1 MRPAK
6 IILFTLV
13 ALTAAIVVLF
23 GASLL
28 FHASVAMLIKALNLD
43 PNSSIADWALPAL
56 IFALVF
62 LIPKNWLAWNKR
74 YDCHGSVVIDA
85 PISQVWDMVEIRER
99 DDYFASAL
107 KQIRTVPGQSDEYH
121 FLTDGPADEGMPAH
135 VHIKIV
141 DEVPNEYLAYYVV
154 NADELPLFG
163 KDHMMTEIILS
174 EVEDGVKVT
183 YIESLKRLTLVSFLA
198 FLFLNPARDGLVNLK
213 AQIEGT
219 ENTSILHRMARDTSN
234 PGEITGETK
243 RALNISSITAV
254 VFTTGLLVALFAAIN
269 LLLRS
274 S

>member
-6 IILFTLV
+6 IILFTLL
-13 ALTAAIVVLF
+13 ALTAVVVVMVGSSVLF
-23 GASLL
+23 NA
-28 FHASVAMLIKALNLD
+28 AVAMLLNALNMS
-43 PNSSIADWALPAL
+43 PNSWISDWALPVL
-56 IFALVF
+56 IFALLF
-62 LIPKNWLAWNKR
+62 LVPKNWLAWNKR

-85 PISQVWDMVEIRER
+85 PISEIWDMVEIRER
-99 DDYFASAL
+99 NDYFASTM
-107 KQIRTVPGQSDEYH
+107 KQIRSVPGQSDEYH
-121 FLTDGPADEGMPAH
+121 FLMESAADEGMPDH

-154 NADELPLFG
+154 NADDLPLFG

-183 YIESLKRLTLVSFLA
+183 YIESLKRLTLLSFLA

-219 ENTSILHRMARDTSN
+219 ENTSILHRLDRDTSN
-234 PGEITGETK
+234 PGEVTGETK
-243 RALNISSITAV
+243 RALNISGITAV